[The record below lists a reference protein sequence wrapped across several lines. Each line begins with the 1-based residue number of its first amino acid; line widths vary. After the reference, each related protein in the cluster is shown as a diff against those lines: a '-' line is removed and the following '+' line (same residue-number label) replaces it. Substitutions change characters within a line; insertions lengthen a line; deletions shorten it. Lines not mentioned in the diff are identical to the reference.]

1 MVSLTDVD
9 ECAQALHD
17 CRPSQDCHNLPGSYQ
32 CTCPDGYRKIGP
44 ECVGEFRGWLSQFLF
59 CDFGLALDLMPYLC
73 PSPLLLVPSCHQTQ
87 KTQCGWLNSAL
98 LQAERGCRGFRLA
111 AQAPD

>member
-1 MVSLTDVD
+1 MVSSADVD

-44 ECVGEFRGWLSQFLF
+44 ECVGESGEE
-59 CDFGLALDLMPYLC
+59 
-73 PSPLLLVPSCHQTQ
+73 PL
-87 KTQCGWLNSAL
+87 
-98 LQAERGCRGFRLA
+98 
-111 AQAPD
+111 